1 MKLIIN
7 KTNETTITFSDKT
20 IEIECPEDSVTVLK
34 SVVSL
39 DDDKKEE
46 QIIYTDM
53 DEIIKMIYNDY
64 MKNDVELSLQFFDFD
79 VKATKGDLINAFIWL
94 EYAINKFYVSLVNKP
109 IYNESKTILY
119 GSSSPNGMVPL
130 RYINPLEF
138 LSKSPYHVNEVY
150 KGNYKDFLSTLKK
163 EVHYYTGYDLIVY
176 DNFSLSTSL
185 STILD

>member
-7 KTNETTITFSDKT
+7 KTNETAIIFSDKT

-34 SVVSL
+34 QGKMV
-39 DDDKKEE
+39 
-46 QIIYTDM
+46 YTDM
-53 DEIIKMIYNDY
+53 DEIVKMIYDDY

-79 VKATKGDLINAFIWL
+79 VNATKGDLINAFIWV
-94 EYAINKFYVSLVNKP
+94 EYAINKFYVSLVDRP

-119 GSSSPNGMVPL
+119 GSSSPNGMTPPKYKNV
-130 RYINPLEF
+130 LEI
-138 LSKSPYHVNEVY
+138 LSKSSYNIDEVY

-163 EVHYYTGYDLIVY
+163 EVYKFTGYDLIVY
-176 DNFSLSTSL
+176 DNLSL